1 MRRLILALAAALT
14 LASCVSTI
22 QGAYDEQRREECE
35 RENYGRDRINC

>member
-14 LASCVSTI
+14 LAGCASTI
-22 QGAYDEQRREECE
+22 QSAYDEQRREECE